1 MREWRPA
8 SAALAELAG
17 SWAASQ
23 VEAFLAEL
31 SAGDQ
36 RGEPADPHE
45 AYHALEAQASSWPLD
60 QMLARRTAML
70 DASAAAKAAYAAASA
85 ARDELQFH
93 LDARQDAPPVAP
105 GSNQRSR
112 QQQADYRQQLSA
124 AIRRQSDEAAELWQQ
139 WNQLMWLTEALSDTA
154 KSRVAAAN
162 AARTGAAAVAPP
174 GWCRPGDFLA
184 TTAAE
189 QPLLPGGGA
198 PAQTAAAQGNVAG
211 PTRRS
216 TRRGSSNSTEAVT
229 SEPVPAASAQAGVP
243 ATGAAASN
251 TRAAARAAAG
261 GAAAVGVAATT
272 GRAQAAGSAAGTTP
286 ARQPWSA
293 AWHPQPFPAFCV
305 PNTPWRATPT
315 ASYFAIMYAA
325 AMEMPVGWTTRDL
338 NALGANVKVGAIV
351 SDAHAAGRVWAP
363 DERVYLNV
371 CSMSKTTRIS

>member
-1 MREWRPA
+1 MRDWRPA

-36 RGEPADPHE
+36 CGKPANPYE
-45 AYHALEAQASSWPLD
+45 ACLALEAQASSWPLD
-60 QMLARRTAML
+60 QMLARLAAML

-85 ARDELQFH
+85 TRDELQFH
-93 LDARQDAPPVAP
+93 LDARQGAPPVAP

-112 QQQADYRQQLSA
+112 QQQADYQHRQQLSA

-139 WNQLMWLTEALSDTA
+139 CNPLVWMTEALSSTA

-162 AARTGAAAVAPP
+162 AANTGAAAVALPD
-174 GWCRPGDFLA
+174 WRRPGDFLA

-198 PAQTAAAQGNVAG
+198 PAQTAEAQGNVVEL
-211 PTRRS
+211 TRRS
-216 TRRGSSNSTEAVT
+216 TRRGSSTSTAAVP
-229 SEPVPAASAQAGVP
+229 SGPVPAASAQAGVL
-243 ATGAAASN
+243 ATGAAAPN

-261 GAAAVGVAATT
+261 GAAAVGVAAAN

-293 AWHPQPFPAFCV
+293 AWHPQPFPAFGA
-305 PNTPWRATPT
+305 PNTPWRGTPT
-315 ASYFAIMYAA
+315 ASYFAAIMYAA
-325 AMEMPVGWTTRDL
+325 PMEMPVGWTARYLST
-338 NALGANVKVGAIV
+338 LGAK
-351 SDAHAAGRVWAP
+351 
-363 DERVYLNV
+363 
-371 CSMSKTTRIS
+371 

>member
-60 QMLARRTAML
+60 QMLARRAAML
-70 DASAAAKAAYAAASA
+70 NASLATKAAYAAASA

-93 LDARQDAPPVAP
+93 LDARQGAPPVAA

-112 QQQADYRQQLSA
+112 QQQADYRHRQQLSA
-124 AIRRQSDEAAELWQQ
+124 AIRRQSDEAAKLWQQ
-139 WNQLMWLTEALSDTA
+139 WNPLVWLTKKLSDTA
-154 KSRVAAAN
+154 RSRVAAAS

-174 GWCRPGDFLA
+174 DWRRPGDFLA

-198 PAQTAAAQGNVAG
+198 PAQTAAAQGNVEG

-216 TRRGSSNSTEAVT
+216 TRRGSSNSTAAVSSEA
-229 SEPVPAASAQAGVP
+229 VPAAGAQAGVP
-243 ATGAAASN
+243 ATDAAAPN

-261 GAAAVGVAATT
+261 GAAAVGIAAAT

-286 ARQPWSA
+286 ARQLWSTGSGAACSRMAPRQQQASKPQRHIFAGSA
-293 AWHPQPFPAFCV
+293 AQQQRS
-305 PNTPWRATPT
+305 TP
-315 ASYFAIMYAA
+315 
-325 AMEMPVGWTTRDL
+325 L
-338 NALGANVKVGAIV
+338 AL
-351 SDAHAAGRVWAP
+351 HAQAQ
-363 DERVYLNV
+363 
-371 CSMSKTTRIS
+371 CSACRLPPHRRRRRRPLAQMA